1 MTNDLETAPA
11 CANLKRKTCC
21 LKKRITELQ
30 IILWNRLIPKLK
42 TIFKFLYWQQTM
54 YLNILDLNKFA
65 TFGEQVANSIYRA
78 VHFQKYVMFY
88 SEVLKF
94 SYCEYLL

>member
-1 MTNDLETAPA
+1 
-11 CANLKRKTCC
+11 
-21 LKKRITELQ
+21 
-30 IILWNRLIPKLK
+30 
-42 TIFKFLYWQQTM
+42 M

-94 SYCEYLL
+94 SYCEYLLWTKETMS